1 MITGRMQCIRSDAVL
16 PDDYR
21 FIHVGFR
28 DNVMRSRFSFHV
40 DLGQILSDNAEAKQL
55 EAADK

>member
-1 MITGRMQCIRSDAVL
+1 MITGPMQCVRSDVVL

-28 DNVMRSRFSFHV
+28 NNVMRSRFSLHV
-40 DLGQILSDNAEAKQL
+40 DFGQILSDNAEAKQL
-55 EAADK
+55 ESADK